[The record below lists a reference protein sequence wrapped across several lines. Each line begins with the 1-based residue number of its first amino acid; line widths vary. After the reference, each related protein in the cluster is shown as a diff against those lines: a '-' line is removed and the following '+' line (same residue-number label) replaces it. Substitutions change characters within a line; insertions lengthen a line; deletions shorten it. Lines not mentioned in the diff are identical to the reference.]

1 LVQALA
7 SNERRIL
14 HTIFTPSSLHLRPNI
29 RARSVCSTAM
39 TLFLLTTVCW
49 MSCSIGGV
57 AMHSVATTRSFGP
70 VSNTSR
76 TGATSAPPLCTDSCI
91 NGEYCSATDTCTL
104 PQCTGRLDQGQ
115 PATGWTAWNYNC
127 ELPPGWTYANPDCQF
142 PVGYDS
148 WYTNGALTRSDT
160 ACARVCETNFY
171 DTTGFRGAS
180 QGTSDNCNCLFD
192 GGTFQSGTV
201 ADANWVSPRW
211 TLYVYNQWDPN
222 RAAASGPLP
231 ESDAQCGFSAH
242 RKMAYEATTSASAT
256 GDPHLQNIHGER
268 FDLMKPGKVV
278 LIKVPRGQ
286 PVEKALLTVEAD
298 ARRLGLQCAD
308 IYFQS
313 LNVTGAWADKV
324 RAGGL
329 TFTAGG
335 ARDET
340 LQIPGWT
347 RFGPLQLKVV
357 HGRTSQGTE
366 YLNFYVKHL
375 RDAGAAVGGLLGEDD
390 YTEAARPEEGCEKL
404 MSLKKRVIS
413 NSDVGHTEAIASLA

>member
-1 LVQALA
+1 MALTGKASLSFYVVAILAQGATTATSVTVQQHAYHDTDHKVSSASAHTQGLTPSDVTVGGLPAWVQTEVVEATDGAQYHTDRTYAFRGTLDPALA
-7 SNERRIL
+7 GSMLIK
-14 HTIFTPSSLHLRPNI
+14 TP
-29 RARSVCSTAM
+29 
-39 TLFLLTTVCW
+39 
-49 MSCSIGGV
+49 
-57 AMHSVATTRSFGP
+57 HSFYG
-70 VSNTSR
+70 
-76 TGATSAPPLCTDSCI
+76 
-91 NGEYCSATDTCTL
+91 
-104 PQCTGRLDQGQ
+104 
-115 PATGWTAWNYNC
+115 GWTPTITAPGTYTIYAAVLTSMATRDAGYNDS
-127 ELPPGWTYANPDCQF
+127 LPLAGWTQSCAHVESGFSLPWPRNFEYYNF
-142 PVGYDS
+142 SVWSKSG
-148 WYTNGALTRSDT
+148 LTG
-160 ACARVCETNFY
+160 
-171 DTTGFRGAS
+171 TT
-180 QGTSDNCNCLFD
+180 T
-192 GGTFQSGTV
+192 
-201 ADANWVSPRW
+201 
-211 TLYVYNQWDPN
+211 
-222 RAAASGPLP
+222 LP
-231 ESDAQCGFSAH
+231 ESVC
-242 RKMAYEATTSASAT
+242 TTSCYGIVTFFVHDEVIDPSCQGTGASATGTDASAT

-278 LIKVPRGQ
+278 LIKVPRGE
-286 PVEKALLTVEAD
+286 PVENALLTVEAD

-313 LNVTGAWADKV
+313 LNLTGAWADKV

-357 HGRTSQGTE
+357 NGRTSQGTE